1 MAANLLPPPSAGEGR
16 GGGESS
22 QPGSTRGA
30 GTFAPPPQPS
40 PARGEGEE
48 AGKRPRERL
57 DLRILRLD
65 PLAARC
71 VAAAV
76 AAGLLATGA
85 VVAQA
90 ALLSRVLAGVFV
102 QHDRLGDVAGALV
115 LLLLAALVRG
125 LCLLAA
131 DVLGQRASGR
141 VKRLLRRRLVSRLL
155 ELGPTFS
162 RGERTGQLVTTA
174 GEGVESLD
182 AYLGQALPQL
192 ALAVLAPGL
201 VLAVLLW
208 SDPLSALAVLLI
220 APFVPVLTALI
231 GARTKELVDRR
242 WAQLGRMSAHFL
254 DMLQG
259 LPTLKLFGQ
268 SRAQL
273 AGIEEVSRSYG
284 RSSMDVLRVAFQ
296 SSLVLDLAA
305 TMGVALVAIE
315 VGTRLLL
322 RSLPFERAVFLLLLT
337 PELFLPLRQ
346 LAVARHARLQ
356 GASAARRVF
365 ALLDAPPPAR
375 PAPGPGAAAPPRFEI
390 RLEQVAYT
398 PPGRDEPALHDVSLC
413 LPRGC
418 VTALTGPTGAGKTT
432 VGALLLRFADPDA
445 GAITVDGAPLSDLGP
460 AAWRRLVAWCPQLP
474 HLFHGTIAD
483 NIRWGRPEASPG
495 DVERAARA
503 ALAGEFIRAL
513 PDGYATQVGEDGARL
528 SGGQRRRIAL
538 ARAFLLDR
546 PVVILDE
553 PTAHLDRRTGEAVRE
568 AVLRHCRGR
577 TALLITHDERLAR
590 LADRVVVLERGRTL
604 PAEVRR

>member
-1 MAANLLPPPSAGEGR
+1 V
-16 GGGESS
+16 
-22 QPGSTRGA
+22 
-30 GTFAPPPQPS
+30 
-40 PARGEGEE
+40 
-48 AGKRPRERL
+48 RERL
-57 DLRILRLD
+57 DLRILRID
-65 PLAARC
+65 PVAARC
-71 VAAAV
+71 AGLAV

-102 QHDRLGDVAGALV
+102 RHDRVADVAAALA
-115 LLLLAALVRG
+115 LLLTAALVRG
-125 LCLLAA
+125 LCLLAGEL
-131 DVLGQRASGR
+131 LGQRASGR
-141 VKRLLRRRLVSRLL
+141 VKRQLRRRLASRLL
-155 ELGPTFS
+155 DLGPTFS
-162 RGERTGQLVTTA
+162 RGERTGQLVSTA

-208 SDPLSALAVLLI
+208 TDPLSALAVLLI

-322 RSLPFERAVFLLLLT
+322 RSLPFETAVFLLLLT

-346 LAVARHARLQ
+346 LAAARHARLQ
-356 GASAARRVF
+356 GASAAGRVF
-365 ALLDAPPPAR
+365 ALLDAAPPAR
-375 PAPGPGAAAPPRFEI
+375 PAPGARAASPPRLEI
-390 RLEQVAYT
+390 RLDRVAYT
-398 PPGRDEPALHDVSLC
+398 PPGRDGPVLRDLSLC

-432 VGALLLRFADPDA
+432 VGALLLRFADPQA
-445 GAITVDGAPLSDLGP
+445 GAITVDGEALSGFDP
-460 AAWRRLVAWCPQLP
+460 AAWRRLVAWGPQLP

-483 NIRWGRPEASPG
+483 NVRWGRPEANQD

-503 ALAGEFIRAL
+503 ALADEFIRAL
-513 PDGYATQVGEDGARL
+513 PDGYATPVGEDGARL
-528 SGGQRRRIAL
+528 SGGQRRRVAL
-538 ARAFLLDR
+538 ARAFLLSR

-553 PTAHLDRRTGEAVRE
+553 PTAHLDRRTAEEVRG
-568 AVLRHCRGR
+568 AILRHCRGR
-577 TALLITHDERLAR
+577 TALLITHDERLAG
-590 LADRVVVLERGRTL
+590 LADRVVALERGRAL
-604 PAEVRR
+604 PLEVRR